1 MCGIVG
7 LLNCKNT
14 APQDIEAMKNR
25 MIHRGPDSEGT
36 YISEDGMVAL
46 GHRRLAIVDITPTGA
61 QPMTSHNG
69 RYVMVF
75 NGEIYNHRDIKKK
88 LVNDEKLGIKEDDF
102 IGTSDS
108 EVLLEAISAYGFREA
123 ISLTKG
129 MFAIAVYDKDEKCV
143 YLTRDR
149 IGEKPLYYGRVNET
163 FAFASDIGSIAKITG
178 FNNPIN
184 RDVLDIYFIHG
195 YIPQPYSIYEGIHKL
210 TPGCILKI
218 RAPYDLSREEE
229 ITSYWDIRD
238 VAKKGQTNKFKGS
251 FSEASDE
258 LERLLKDSIKDQMV
272 ADVKVGAFLSAGID
286 SSTTVALMQSLN
298 SNKVKSFTIGM
309 EDPKYNEATYAK
321 EIANHLGTE
330 HTELYI
336 TEDDAKKVIPKLPFM
351 FGEPF
356 ADSSQIPTYLVS
368 KMTKEHVTVSLSGD
382 GGDELFCGYV
392 SYNSVERIW
401 NKMKNIPYFIRK
413 PVSGLVV
420 HSPLAKKEI
429 IRIKGALL
437 GAKGPEHLYNISQ
450 EVNSGIGRI
459 SLSPNRA
466 KCINE
471 IIEPNFT
478 GEVNHDIMLM
488 DMMMYHPDDIL
499 VKVDR
504 TAMAVSLETRVPML
518 DKDVVEFAWTLPI
531 EYLKDEKEGKKVLRD
546 VLYRYVPK
554 EMMDR
559 PKKGFSIPIMN
570 WLREDKELKAWA
582 ESLIDRDLLKQ
593 QGLLNPDIVW
603 QMWNDLI
610 ERGIWRVQIWY
621 VLIFQQW
628 MMEKD
633 R

>member
-7 LLNCKNT
+7 LLNCHKNQ
-14 APQDIEAMKNR
+14 PQNIEAMKNR

-36 YISEDGMVAL
+36 YISPDGMVAF

-69 RYVMVF
+69 RYVTVF
-75 NGEIYNHRDIKKK
+75 NGEIYNHRALRKMLLDDPKLNIK
-88 LVNDEKLGIKEDDF
+88 DSDF
-102 IGTSDS
+102 NGTSDT
-108 EVLLEAISAYGFREA
+108 EVLLELIDAYGFEEA
-123 ISLTKG
+123 VSLTKG
-129 MFAIAVYDKDEKCV
+129 MFGIAVYDTKEKVV
-143 YLTRDR
+143 YLCRDR
-149 IGEKPLYYGRVNET
+149 IGEKPLYYGRVGDM
-163 FAFASDIGSIAKITG
+163 FAFASDIGSIAKVEG

-195 YIPQPYSIYEGIHKL
+195 YIPAPYSIYEGIHKL
-210 TPGCILKI
+210 PPGTILKI
-218 RAPYDLSREEE
+218 KAPFNLDCQEE
-229 ITSYWDIRD
+229 ITAYWSIKD
-238 VAKKGQTNKFKGS
+238 VARGGQANKFKGS
-251 FSEASDE
+251 FTEAADE
-258 LERLLKDSIKDQMV
+258 LDRLLKASIKDQMV
-272 ADVKVGAFLSAGID
+272 ADVPVGAFLSAGID

-298 SNKVKSFTIGM
+298 TSKVKSFTIGM

-321 EIANHLGTE
+321 EIAQHLGTE

-336 TEDDAKKVIPKLPFM
+336 TEADAKAVIPQIPFM

-401 NKMKNIPYFIRK
+401 NKMKNVPYWLRK
-413 PVSGLVV
+413 PVSGLVL
-420 HSPLAKKEI
+420 HTPLARKDM
-429 IRIKGALL
+429 IRIKGTLL
-437 GAKGPEHLYNISQ
+437 GARGPEHLYNISQ
-450 EVNSGIGRI
+450 EVNAGIGRI

-471 IIEPNFT
+471 TIEPNYT

-518 DKDVVEFAWTLPI
+518 DKDIVEFAWTLPI
-531 EYLKDEKEGKKVLRD
+531 EYLKDDKVGKKVLRE

-559 PKKGFSIPIMN
+559 PKKGFSIPIMD
-570 WLREDKELKAWA
+570 WLREDKELRAWA
-582 ESLIDRDLLKQ
+582 EALIDKDMLRA

-621 VLIFQQW
+621 VLVFEQW
-628 MMEKD
+628 LAQ